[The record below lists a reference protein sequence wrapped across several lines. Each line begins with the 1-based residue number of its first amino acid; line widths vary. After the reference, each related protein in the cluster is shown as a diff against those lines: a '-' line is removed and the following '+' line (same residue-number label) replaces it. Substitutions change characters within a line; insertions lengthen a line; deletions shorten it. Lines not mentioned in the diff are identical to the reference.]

1 MKFLKKKMMLMF
13 LMMIFIMPLIV
24 SGTLPEEATISATID
39 NPLSADSLFCF
50 LKDTLDIFLTIGII
64 IAVLFM
70 VYAGF
75 LFVTA
80 RGAEAQLTTAKKAFL
95 GAVFGTA
102 IIMGVWVIAQAI
114 VGTVNAIRP
123 DTASISLT
131 CP

>member
-1 MKFLKKKMMLMF
+1 MKFLKEKMTIVF
-13 LMMIFIMPLIV
+13 LVFLLPIIV
-24 SGTLPEEATISATID
+24 LAQGGSNITTKID
-39 NPLSADSLFCF
+39 NPLSATSLFCF
-50 LKDTLDIFLTIGII
+50 LKDVLDVFLTVGII

-80 RGAEAQLTTAKKAFL
+80 RGNETQLGTAKKAFL
-95 GAVFGTA
+95 GAVIGTA
-102 IIMGVWVIAQAI
+102 IIMGVWVIAKAI

-123 DTASISLT
+123 GTASISLT

>member
-1 MKFLKKKMMLMF
+1 MKFLKEKMTIVF
-13 LMMIFIMPLIV
+13 LVFLLPIIV
-24 SGTLPEEATISATID
+24 LAQGGSNITTKID

-50 LKDTLDIFLTIGII
+50 LKDVLDVFLTVGII

-80 RGAEAQLTTAKKAFL
+80 RGAETQLTTAKKAFL
-95 GAVFGTA
+95 GAVFGTT

>member
-1 MKFLKKKMMLMF
+1 
-13 LMMIFIMPLIV
+13 MPGETITT
-24 SGTLPEEATISATID
+24 TLD
-39 NPLSADSLFCF
+39 NPLSATSLFCF
-50 LKDTLDIFLTIGII
+50 LKDILDVFLTIGVI

-95 GAVFGTA
+95 GAVFGTT

>member
-1 MKFLKKKMMLMF
+1 MKFLKEKIAGWF
-13 LMMIFIMPLIV
+13 LTLLFPIIV
-24 SGTLPEEATISATID
+24 LAQGGSNITTKID
-39 NPLSADSLFCF
+39 NPLSADTLFCF
-50 LKDTLDIFLTIGII
+50 LKDILDVFLTIGVI

-95 GAVFGTA
+95 GAVIGTA
-102 IIMGVWVIAQAI
+102 IIMGVWVIAKAI

-123 DTASISLT
+123 GTASISLT

>member
-1 MKFLKKKMMLMF
+1 MKSLKGKTIVLF
-13 LMMIFIMPLIV
+13 FIFFAMVIPFFSFADIGP
-24 SGTLPEEATISATID
+24 STITAKID

-50 LKDTLDIFLTIGII
+50 LKDTLDVFLTIGII

-80 RGAEAQLTTAKKAFL
+80 RGDTAQLTTAKKTFL
-95 GAVFGTA
+95 VAVIGTA

-123 DTASISLT
+123 GTASISLT